1 MFGVAANPADTAV
14 SGAAKQAA
22 AADALEV
29 VVGCPVVVRRIS
41 AHSRRYMSPNGG
53 FGRCFDR
60 RGTSV
65 AVRDYRAGRRGG
77 VRVTDC
83 GTRAIHRR
91 DTRAGVAGDP
101 TVSTAASMAAGV
113 GVLRA
118 GR

>member
-14 SGAAKQAA
+14 SGAAKPAA

-60 RGTSV
+60 RSSFDQTSQRCSFM
-65 AVRDYRAGRRGG
+65 AGGLLTTGLAGRWLAPPGG
-77 VRVTDC
+77 GCSGAWTGARVSL
-83 GTRAIHRR
+83 
-91 DTRAGVAGDP
+91 P
-101 TVSTAASMAAGV
+101 
-113 GVLRA
+113 LPA
-118 GR
+118 GRGWRWWCRG